1 MPEPTDMLANNRQW
15 AHDVASRDPEFFNR
29 LARQQTPDCLWIGCS
44 DSRVPATQ
52 IVDVPPGEI
61 FVHRNIANQVIH
73 SDLNC
78 QSVIQFAVDVLK
90 IKHILICGHYGCSG
104 IAAAAENERHGL
116 VDHWLRHL
124 TDLFESHQEL
134 LNSVADD
141 RSRSQLQSELGVIKQ
156 VSNIATTVTVRDAW
170 DRGQDLS
177 IHGWVYDVADG
188 LVKDLGVT
196 LGPRSDDKEVI
207 RNAIAKSSR
216 AALKPVDA

>member
-15 AHDVASRDPEFFNR
+15 AHDVSSRDPDFFNR

-90 IKHILICGHYGCSG
+90 IRHILICGHYGCSG

-134 LNSVADD
+134 LDSVADD

-170 DRGQDLS
+170 QRGQELS

-188 LVKDLGVT
+188 LVKDLQVT
-196 LGPRSDDKEVI
+196 LGPDSDDKAVI
-207 RNAIAKSSR
+207 SNAIAIAAR
-216 AALKPVDA
+216 AAQP